1 MKFTAIKAGWV
12 RRLGLAAGLL
22 TLALAGCGG
31 GTEIEPFSPNRI
43 LSFGDEMN
51 VINPNGTINGT
62 KYSVNYFAPADATTT
77 PAVPEHID
85 CTSNP
90 LWIQMVASHYGM
102 AYDKCPGTS
111 TTPAGHIYAAAGAKS
126 TDLDAQIAT
135 SLGGLGTFTDK
146 DLVTVM
152 VGMNDVLAAY
162 DQYPSAA
169 EADLVSALTEKGKQL
184 AAKVNNLAMQGPAV
198 IVATVPDLGL
208 TPYARLQE
216 KNVGTGRAALLT
228 RLTDAFNKGL
238 RTNLINDGHLVGLV
252 SADLEVQRMVELPTY
267 YGLLNVNQPV
277 CLDAYNSTTGRDDLS
292 LLQDCKTDVSTT
304 VLSKLVKDVDN
315 NGARLVDL
323 TSASATAATPS
334 YYLWAGNLMLSAH
347 GQAQLG
353 SIAVSRADGNPF

>member
-12 RRLGLAAGLL
+12 RRLGLATGLL

-62 KYSVNYFAPADATTT
+62 KYSVNYFVPATTT
-77 PAVPEHID
+77 APVVAAHID
-85 CTSNP
+85 CTGNP

-111 TTPAGHIYAAAGAKS
+111 TTQAGHIYAAEGAKS
-126 TDLDAQIAT
+126 TDLDTQVANSVGQ
-135 SLGGLGTFTDK
+135 LGAFTDK

-162 DQYPSAA
+162 DQYPSTT
-169 EADLVSALTEKGKQL
+169 ETDLVSALTEKGKQL

-277 CLDAYNSTTGRDDLS
+277 CLNAYNSTTGRDDLA
-292 LLQDCKTDVSTT
+292 LLQGCTSDTST
-304 VLSKLVKDVDN
+304 LVKDVDN
-315 NGARLVDL
+315 NGARLVDN
-323 TSASATAATPS
+323 TSTSATAATPA

>member
-1 MKFTAIKAGWV
+1 MKFTAIKAGWM

-31 GTEIEPFSPNRI
+31 GTEIEPFNPNRI
-43 LSFGDEMN
+43 LSFGDEMS
-51 VINPNGTINGT
+51 VINADGTINGT
-62 KYSVNYFAPADATTT
+62 KYTVNYLAPADNTST
-77 PAVPEHID
+77 PNVPAHID

-102 AYDKCPGTS
+102 AYDKCPGAS
-111 TTPAGHIYAAAGAKS
+111 TMQAGHIYAAAGAKS
-126 TDLDAQIAT
+126 TDLDAQIA
-135 SLGGLGTFTDK
+135 SVVGAFTDK

-162 DQYPSAA
+162 DQYPGTS
-169 EADLVSALTEKGKQL
+169 EADLVSALTDKGKQL
-184 AAKVNNLAMQGPAV
+184 AAKVNNVAMQGPAV

-208 TPYARLQE
+208 TPYALLQE

-277 CLDAYNSTTGRDDLS
+277 CLNAYNSPTGRDDLA
-292 LLQDCKTDVSTT
+292 LLQTCTTDAAA
-304 VLSKLVKDVDN
+304 LVKDVDN
-315 NGARLVDL
+315 NGARVVDN
-323 TSASATAATPS
+323 TGSSSAATATPS